1 MKLPADGNHRGDGK
15 MIRSD
20 AISTLE
26 AELNSTDAAV
36 RRQAVEQLAERFR
49 SGEAKCAPESSDHNM
64 HCHTCYSYNGYGYS
78 PSYIAYLARK
88 NGWFAAGIVD
98 FDVLD
103 ALDEFLV
110 AAEKLNVR
118 ASGGVESR
126 TFIQELAGE
135 EINSPGEPGIAYH
148 LGLGFS
154 VSDVPPSQQLFLL
167 EMRRQAHRRTRGIAA
182 LVNEYLAPAGL
193 DFTADAVRL
202 TPNAN
207 VTERHLC
214 QAYREKAEQRF
225 PAPEA
230 RAAFWADKLGTT
242 PEKAASLINSP
253 VELEAAIR
261 SKTMKKGGVGYVAP
275 RPESFPPIDRMNS
288 FIAASGA
295 IPTIAWLNGLSSGE
309 SDPDRLL
316 DLHISKG
323 AAMLN
328 IVPDRNWNVSDPE
341 KQKKL
346 IEELDRIIN
355 ACRKRKLPVVVGTE
369 MNAPGQKLV
378 DDFRHPALA
387 RHLELFVDGAALL
400 SAHTL
405 LGHLGRGYLSEW
417 AKNNFSDTAAKN
429 RFFSRFGRLVTPEKF
444 HAIHAWPGAPEEMLA
459 LAGNR

>member
-103 ALDEFLV
+103 ALDEFLF

-126 TFIQELAGE
+126 AFIQELSGE

-214 QAYREKAEQRF
+214 QAYREKAEKLF

-230 RAAFWADKLGTT
+230 RAAFWAAKLGTT

-295 IPTIAWLNGLSSGE
+295 IPTIAWLNGLSAGE

-316 DLHISKG
+316 DLHIAKG

-346 IEELDRIIN
+346 IHELDRIIE
-355 ACRKRKLPVVVGTE
+355 ACRERDLPIVVGTE
-369 MNAPGQKLV
+369 MNAPGLKLV
-378 DDFRHPALA
+378 DDFSQPALA

-429 RFFSRFGRLVTPEKF
+429 RFFSRFGRLVAPEKF

>member
-1 MKLPADGNHRGDGK
+1 

-20 AISTLE
+20 EMKALE
-26 AELNSTDAAV
+26 AELNSSDAAL
-36 RRQAVEQLAERFR
+36 RRRAVEQFAAYCRD
-49 SGEAKCAPESSDHNM
+49 GEAGCAPETDAHNM
-64 HCHTCYSYNGYGYS
+64 HCHTCCSYNGYGYS
-78 PSYIAYLARK
+78 PSYIAYLAK
-88 NGWFAAGIVD
+88 KSGWFAAGIVD

-103 ALDEFLV
+103 ALDEFLS
-110 AAEKLNVR
+110 AASLLNLR
-118 ASGGVESR
+118 ASGGLESR
-126 TFIQELAGE
+126 VFFPELAGA

-167 EMRRQAHRRTRGIAA
+167 DLRRQAHRRTRGIAA

-214 QAYREKAEQRF
+214 QAYREKAEKLF
-225 PAPEA
+225 PAPDA
-230 RAAFWADKLGTT
+230 RAAFWAAKLGVT
-242 PEKAASLINSP
+242 PDEAAKLIDAP
-253 VELEAAIR
+253 VKLEAAIR

-275 RPESFPPIDRMNS
+275 DPESFPPIDRMNS

-295 IPTIAWLNGLSSGE
+295 IPTIAWLNGLSAGE

-316 DLHISKG
+316 DLHVSKG

-328 IVPDRNWNVSDPE
+328 IVPDRNWNVPDPE
-341 KQKKL
+341 KQKRL
-346 IEELDRIIN
+346 VHELDRIID
-355 ACRKRKLPVVVGTE
+355 ACRKRDLPVVVGTE
-369 MNAPGQKLV
+369 MNAPGLKLV
-378 DDFRHPALA
+378 DDFSQPALA

-405 LGHLGRGYLSEW
+405 LGRLGRGYLSEW
-417 AKNNFSDTAAKN
+417 AKNSFADTAAKN
-429 RFFSRFGRLVTPEKF
+429 RFFARFGRLVKPEKF
-444 HAIHAWPGAPEEMLA
+444 HQIHAWPSAPEEMLA
-459 LAGNR
+459 LAGKC